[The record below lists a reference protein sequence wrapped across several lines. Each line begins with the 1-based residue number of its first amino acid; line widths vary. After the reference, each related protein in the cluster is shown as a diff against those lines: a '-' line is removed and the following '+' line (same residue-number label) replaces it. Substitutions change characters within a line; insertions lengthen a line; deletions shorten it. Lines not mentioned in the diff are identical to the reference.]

1 MYDVV
6 IFVFIFIRI
15 KKMIKIIGKIYY
27 LKKFVVKCFE
37 MVLIIY
43 GYMYY
48 ILRSL

>member
-15 KKMIKIIGKIYY
+15 KKNDKNYWKNI